1 MNGRVAE
8 VKHLTMKTL
17 AEDDRPRE
25 KLMNKGRQSLSDA
38 ELLAILLGSGTVD
51 ETALQLA
58 QRILRTCDNSINGL
72 AGLSLH
78 DLKQFRGVGE
88 AKALG
93 IAAALE
99 LGRRRSDS
107 EELSKIQILSS
118 RASFRFFYPMLCDL
132 PYEEFWAMY
141 VNRRG
146 QVIKTHCIS
155 KGGIHNATIDVRLIL
170 KPALECLA
178 TSIILAHNHPSGTSD
193 PSAEDL
199 SITASIRDAAK
210 IMNMKLM
217 DHLIIAGQSY
227 YSFSDHGLL

>member
-1 MNGRVAE
+1 MDGRVAE

-25 KLMNKGRQSLSDA
+25 KMISKGRQNLSDA
-38 ELLAILLGSGTVD
+38 ELLAILLGSGTVY

-58 QRILRTCDNSINGL
+58 QRILGTCDNSINSL
-72 AGLSLH
+72 AELTVS
-78 DLKQFRGVGE
+78 DLLKFRGIGE

-99 LGRRRSDS
+99 LGRRRSDV
-107 EELSKIQILSS
+107 EEFSKIQILSS

-132 PYEEFWAMY
+132 PHEEFWAIY

-146 QVIKTHCIS
+146 QIIKTHCVS
-155 KGGIHNATIDVRLIL
+155 KGGVHTSIIDVRLIM
-170 KPALECLA
+170 KPAIECLA

-199 SITASIRDAAK
+199 SITSSIRDAAK
-210 IMNMKLM
+210 IMNMKLL